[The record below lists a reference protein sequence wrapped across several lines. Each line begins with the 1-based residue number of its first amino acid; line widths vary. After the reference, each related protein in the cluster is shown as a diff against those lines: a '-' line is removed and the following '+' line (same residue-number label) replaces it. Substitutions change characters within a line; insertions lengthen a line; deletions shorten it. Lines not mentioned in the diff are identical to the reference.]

1 MSTKTPFQSLQEL
14 HCAGYSYAETIP
26 DASPRRWVDE
36 KTIKAKKIEVSIPA
50 DDIQKH
56 GPEAF
61 ADLPHQFV
69 EQMRQHA
76 SKNMFDTLD
85 EITTK
90 TGMVT
95 SAGGPPSPEILLEGL
110 KKIDL
115 EFDSHGIWQ
124 PQTLICHPDQAE
136 IAQEA
141 FKELL
146 SSPKYRKELD
156 NLLEDKK
163 KGWRAREANRKL
175 VD

>member
-1 MSTKTPFQSLQEL
+1 
-14 HCAGYSYAETIP
+14 
-26 DASPRRWVDE
+26 
-36 KTIKAKKIEVSIPA
+36 
-50 DDIQKH
+50 
-56 GPEAF
+56 
-61 ADLPHQFV
+61 
-69 EQMRQHA
+69 
-76 SKNMFDTLD
+76 MFDTLD